1 MFLARLKTV
10 FFSAVL
16 ILVSAGTLQYQSPA
30 ADRPAGDQ
38 PVTAQKERPATSR
51 LTVAE
56 FSRLH
61 QKLTKMS
68 TEKVWSI
75 PWQLSVREARERA
88 AREHKPVFL
97 WISSNGGTHPLG
109 PC

>member
-1 MFLARLKTV
+1 ACLLLA
-10 FFSAVL
+10 
-16 ILVSAGTLQYQSPA
+16 SAGILRYQSVA
-30 ADRPAGDQ
+30 ADKPASDQ
-38 PVTAQKERPATSR
+38 PATSQKERPATDR

-56 FSRLH
+56 FQRLH
-61 QKLTKMS
+61 KKLTKMS

-75 PWQLSVREARERA
+75 PWQLSVREARGLA
-88 AREHKPVFL
+88 AKEKKPVFV

>member
-1 MFLARLKTV
+1 MRIPTIKTV
-10 FFSAVL
+10 RAFALTVGVIAV
-16 ILVSAGTLQYQSPA
+16 IASIFACSYA
-30 ADRPAGDQ
+30 AAEDED
-38 PVTAQKERPATSR
+38 KR
-51 LTVAE
+51 LTFAE
-56 FSRLH
+56 FDQLH

-75 PWQLSVREARERA
+75 PWQLSVRKAREMAAEAR
-88 AREHKPVFL
+88 KPVFL

>member
-1 MFLARLKTV
+1 MNISRWLTTAIGV
-10 FFSAVL
+10 C
-16 ILVSAGTLQYQSPA
+16 LVA
-30 ADRPAGDQ
+30 AHVGGAQ
-38 PVTAQKERPATSR
+38 PVSESPRQQPPAKVR

-56 FSRLH
+56 FDRLH
-61 QKLTKMS
+61 RKLTAMS

-75 PWQLSVREARERA
+75 PWQLSVREARELA
-88 AREHKPVFL
+88 ARENKPVFL